1 MKGVDILNLGNGKP
15 RTINELVNQIE
26 QSLDKKA
33 SINFEPFLILVML
46 KLTYSDTSKLR
57 NLINFSAQNDL
68 EQGIPILLI
77 GKEL

>member
-33 SINFEPFLILVML
+33 SINFEPLRLVML
-46 KLTYSDTSKLR
+46 SD
-57 NLINFSAQNDL
+57 
-68 EQGIPILLI
+68 IL
-77 GKEL
+77 